1 MVHSNSTGVFTMT
14 TSIKSDST
22 TISPLSSNILS
33 LSLGQLCADE
43 RAKLVNAILSNP
55 ETAAL
60 TKFGLRIANPA
71 QQISSSIVS
80 AASNRRH
87 SNGLWSARNFVTGA
101 CASFALL
108 AIFSFSGRSV
118 QNYEPGRVAMNQAQ
132 HSDHFGAP
140 GSFETGSFE
149 GAASLNRLESAD
161 RFGGGGFE
169 AE

>member
-1 MVHSNSTGVFTMT
+1 MT
-14 TSIKSDST
+14 TSIKSDSASA
-22 TISPLSSNILS
+22 SPLSSNILS

-43 RAKLVNAILSNP
+43 RAQLVNAILSNP

-60 TKFGLRIANPA
+60 TKFGLRVGNPA
-71 QQISSSIVS
+71 QQMSSSIVS
-80 AASNRRH
+80 AASNSCH
-87 SNGLWSARNFVTGA
+87 SKGLWSARNFVTSA

-118 QNYEPGRVAMNQAQ
+118 HNIEPGRVAMNQSQ
-132 HSDHFGAP
+132 HSDRFGAA
-140 GSFETGSFE
+140 GSFEAGSFE
-149 GAASLNRLESAD
+149 GVASLNRLESAD